1 MTLACPFFA
10 IEAQL
15 MNSDRKPAQL
25 GQKHSRRT
33 ALKIVAGATIATN
46 TLFIPWVAK
55 AATKIRVQTN
65 FYPEPAHGGFY
76 QALLTGL
83 YSKSGLDVEIRPGG
97 PQVNG
102 MQLLTG
108 GEADVLMGASI
119 AALSAV
125 DRGVPI
131 TVIMANFQADPQVI
145 VTRPDVQS
153 LADLKGRKIL
163 VTTLG
168 RASYWLWLKKKYG
181 FTDDQVGAYT
191 GNFQSFIADPTLALG
206 GVVTSEPFHIRKAG
220 AEVKYF
226 LLAKEGYPPY
236 GYPMMAMR
244 PFINSNKEALATFVR
259 ASIEG
264 WKSFHNDPTPTL
276 SEVKKLRPDATDE
289 WLSYAVATMKELKF
303 LNGGDAEKGGIG
315 IMTDARWKDLADFM
329 ISADMIKPT
338 TDWKS
343 AYTTEF
349 VKDLKITV

>member
-1 MTLACPFFA
+1 
-10 IEAQL
+10 
-15 MNSDRKPAQL
+15 MNSNSTSSEIQ
-25 GQKHSRRT
+25 GKHSRRT
-33 ALKIVAGATIATN
+33 ALKIAAGAAVTTGV
-46 TLFIPWVAK
+46 LFTPWIAK

-65 FYPEPAHGGFY
+65 FFPEPAHGGFY
-76 QALLTGL
+76 QALLTGI
-83 YSKSGLDVEIRPGG
+83 YAKAGLDVEIKPGG

-102 MQLLTG
+102 MQLLSG
-108 GEADVLMGASI
+108 GEVDVLMGASI
-119 AALSAV
+119 SALSAV

-131 TVIMANFQADPQVI
+131 TVIMANFQSDPQVI
-145 VTRPDVQS
+145 VTRPDVKS
-153 LADLKGRKIL
+153 LADLKDRKIL

-168 RASYWLWLKKKYG
+168 RASYWLWLQKKYG

-220 AEVKYF
+220 ADVKYF
-226 LLAKEGYPPY
+226 LLAREGYPPY

-244 PFINSNKEALATFVR
+244 PFINSNKQALATFVQ

-264 WKSFHNDPTPTL
+264 WKSFHNDPTQTL
-276 SEVKKLRPDATDE
+276 AEVKKLRPDATDE
-289 WLSYAVATMKELKF
+289 WLTYAVSTMKELKF

-329 ISADMIKPT
+329 ISANMIKPT

-349 VKDLKITV
+349 VKDLKITI